1 MTSVTVTSVIIGLK
15 VLSLLLGGLITY
27 LTFKAFRTTQSRSL
41 GALSVGFGIIT
52 AGTFLAGVVDQVFD
66 AGFRMGQLVE
76 SVLVAAGFL
85 VIVYSLYTTR
95 P

>member
-1 MTSVTVTSVIIGLK
+1 MTVTSVIIGLK

-27 LTFKAFRTTQSRSL
+27 LTFKAFRTTQFRSL

-76 SVLVAAGFL
+76 SVLVTAGFL